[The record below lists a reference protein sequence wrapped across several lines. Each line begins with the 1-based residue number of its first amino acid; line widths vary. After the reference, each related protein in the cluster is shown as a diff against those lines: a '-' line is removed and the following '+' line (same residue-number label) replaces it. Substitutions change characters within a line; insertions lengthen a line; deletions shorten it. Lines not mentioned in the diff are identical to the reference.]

1 MDRPYREWSEG
12 TPLTIGLFLAYQ
24 DLAKRPDLPPGF
36 RNYMDVISSD
46 FHQSQLLWA
55 SLVKQPQGPTFT
67 GKLFILVDGACAS
80 ACEDFVVPF
89 KDNHRATIIGESTMG
104 SSGQPYYYDFG
115 NGMSFRISTKRE
127 YFPDGAAFEGIGV
140 KPDVEAPLTL
150 QDLEGGRDGAL
161 LKAEELASG
170 GTD

>member
-1 MDRPYREWSEG
+1 
-12 TPLTIGLFLAYQ
+12 
-24 DLAKRPDLPPGF
+24 LPIGF

-55 SLVKQPQGPTFT
+55 SVVKQPQEPVFT
-67 GKLFILVDGACAS
+67 GKLYILVDGACAS
-80 ACEDFVVPF
+80 ACEDFVAPF
-89 KDNHRATIIGESTMG
+89 KDNHRATIVGESTMG

-140 KPDVEAPLTL
+140 KPDVEVPLTL
-150 QDLEGGRDGAL
+150 DDLKGGRDSAV
-161 LKAEELASG
+161 LKAEELAG